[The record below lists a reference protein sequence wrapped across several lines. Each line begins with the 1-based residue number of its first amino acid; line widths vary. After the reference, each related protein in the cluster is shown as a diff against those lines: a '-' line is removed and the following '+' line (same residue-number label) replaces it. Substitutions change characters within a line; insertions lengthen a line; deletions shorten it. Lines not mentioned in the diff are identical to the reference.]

1 MGQLYELIHPIQPKY
16 DLAVKVALARCLK
29 YLVVDSEE
37 SANICREFLKEKQL
51 RRDVLVLQNIPEK

>member
-29 YLVVDSEE
+29 YLVVDSEQ
-37 SANICREFLKEKQL
+37 SANICREFLKEK
-51 RRDVLVLQNIPEK
+51 